1 MPGKLIPSC
10 CAGFVLLMA
19 TAGWPLNSSAQDVD
33 VSYGNQAQNSVATTY
48 SNLTVASW
56 AWLYDQNP
64 IGVRYSRYDVNAP
77 LTVVNQAV
85 ALSSGILAV
94 NANLTAGSVV
104 VSPVGQTP
112 DIPNAPRGA
121 RLVQVAGTITTGL
134 LEVGTPAGYL
144 RTGGRYATTNL
155 SLYNGGAASYTAAD
169 SVSASGTVSLGG
181 GSGGPGVLS
190 LERNLV
196 AKRFEIS
203 GGGFFRRT
211 SATYTVSDVGVSQG
225 GTLDYRA
232 GDAITNSAL
241 IGSDGALALY
251 APLVLKQLRL
261 GGARSTV
268 THMPGGSIQAQG
280 FIVSGGSL
288 TILPGDSFHTG
299 TTTYGATVYGA
310 GTVTQ
315 KTPEA
320 FTTLGVS
327 EDSTYNVEAPLTVD
341 NQNWS
346 PLQVFD
352 TKTQF
357 NVRDT
362 VTMRHGL
369 EVGSSRYRAGG
380 TVNMLTPSAVLSA
393 TSSSVRVSENG
404 RINLIAGKIV
414 AGALILDGTGAI
426 SRTGGSYTVGS
437 LYLNN
442 GASLDWRPGDSVSAI
457 MIGGLNVTSNS
468 GTFRLPATESVSL
481 TLSTLG
487 VGVLRPARSNWN
499 DHRGGL
505 FDVGMGQVTVT
516 SGLSATDVRAAI
528 IAGLGDGTWS
538 GTVGITSSA
547 AARDLAASVPRTVG
561 WLDNY
566 DGSVTFAYA
575 APGDT
580 NLDRLVDVVDAA
592 NFLAA
597 GKYDN
602 NLPATWSEG
611 DFSYDGVVDILDAAD
626 LVSTGLFN
634 AGYYDTS
641 PGIAGSTVAVPEPTA
656 LPVAAIGI
664 GLFALARRRK

>member
-19 TAGWPLNSSAQDVD
+19 TAGWPLNSSAQSLD
-33 VSYGNQAQNSVATTY
+33 VSNGNQAQNSVATTY
-48 SNLTVASW
+48 SNLTVGGYQ
-56 AWLYDQNP
+56 WLYDQNP

-77 LTVVNQAV
+77 LTVVYEAL
-85 ALSSGILAV
+85 ALSCGILAV
-94 NANLTAGSVV
+94 NANLTAKSVV
-104 VSPVGQTP
+104 VSPAGQIP
-112 DIPNAPRGA
+112 AIPNAPRGA

-144 RTGGRYATTNL
+144 RTGGRYATTKL
-155 SLYNGGAASYTAAD
+155 SLYNGGTASYTAAD
-169 SVSASGTVSLGG
+169 SISESGTVSLGG

-196 AKRFEIS
+196 AKSLEIN
-203 GGGFFRRT
+203 GVGFFHRT

-232 GDAITNSAL
+232 GDAITNSAW
-241 IGSDGALALY
+241 IGSDGTLALY

-261 GGARSTV
+261 EGARSTV
-268 THMPGGSIQAQG
+268 THMSGGSIQAQG

-299 TTTYGATVYGA
+299 TATFAATVYGA

-320 FTTLGVS
+320 FRTLGVS
-327 EDSTYNVEAPLTVD
+327 GESTYSVEAPLTVD
-341 NQNWS
+341 NGNWI

-352 TKTQF
+352 NKTQF

-369 EVGSSRYRAGG
+369 EVGVSRVRNGG

-393 TSSSVRVSENG
+393 TSSSVTVSEKG
-404 RINLIAGKIV
+404 RINLIAGRIL
-414 AGALILDGTGAI
+414 AGALVLDGTGAI

-457 MIGGLNVTSNS
+457 LTGSPNASSTS

-481 TLSTLG
+481 TLATLG
-487 VGVLRPARSNWN
+487 VGVLRPAQSNWN
-499 DHRGGL
+499 DIRGGL

-516 SGLSATDVRAAI
+516 SGLSATGIRAAI

-547 AARDLAASVPRTVG
+547 ASALASSTPRSVG
-561 WLDNY
+561 WLDNG
-566 DGSVTFAYA
+566 DGSVTFGYA
-575 APGDT
+575 ASGDT
-580 NLDRLVDVVDAA
+580 NLDWVIDILDVA
-592 NFLAA
+592 NFVGS
-597 GKYDN
+597 GKFDSG
-602 NLPATWSEG
+602 LTATWAEG
-611 DFSYDGVVDILDAAD
+611 DFNYDGFADITDIAD
-626 LVSTGLFN
+626 FMSSGLFN
-634 AGYYDTS
+634 AGSYNT
-641 PGIAGSTVAVPEPTA
+641 PAGTIAAVPEPST
-656 LPVAAIGI
+656 LGLLGVVAGVAG
-664 GLFALARRRK
+664 FVAMRRKRSH